1 MKVFIAGARS
11 IALLDNAV
19 VEKLRT
25 ISQKQYDILIGDCN
39 GVDSAVQRYYTGLG
53 YRRVTVFAS
62 NGKARNNIGGWSVKN
77 VAVKDDLKGFDFY
90 KQKDI
95 VMAEDADYGFMIWD
109 GQSRGTLNNIIN
121 LLQRNKKVLVY
132 FANENKMRWIAD
144 MSELKSIIDNSPS
157 KVKQTFQKLLSTDDD
172 SNVNQQ
178 LSILIPIS

>member
-11 IALLDNAV
+11 IVLLDNAV
-19 VEKLRT
+19 VEKLHA
-25 ISQKQYDILIGDCN
+25 ISQKQYDILIGDCS
-39 GVDSAVQRYYTGLG
+39 GVDSAVQRYYTGLD

-62 NGKARNNIGGWSVKN
+62 NGKARNNIGGWNVKN
-77 VAVKDDLKGFDFY
+77 VVVKDDLKGFDFY

-121 LLQRNKKVLVY
+121 LLQKDKKVLVY

-144 MSELKSIIDNSPS
+144 MGELKFIIGNSPNN
-157 KVKQTFQKLLSTDDD
+157 VKQTFRKLLPQVDD
-172 SNVNQQ
+172 SNVDQQ
-178 LSILIPIS
+178 LSILIPTR